1 MTMEMVKAMA
11 TDVYTIVVWS
21 PSVSVVNSVTE
32 VEKEGVL
39 YQGQYNVF
47 IDTSKSN
54 WEIKNAE
61 GSNNDSQEVDS
72 WVSKHIHWKDK
83 EEYNTYN

>member
-1 MTMEMVKAMA
+1 MEMVKAMA

-54 WEIKNAE
+54 
-61 GSNNDSQEVDS
+61 
-72 WVSKHIHWKDK
+72 
-83 EEYNTYN
+83 